1 LLSLPVYC
9 RRAARHASIQFKH
22 FAPNEFYES
31 PQSQT
36 NMKDIQFAF
45 RKLRQSPA
53 FTAIA
58 VITLA
63 LGIGLNTA
71 IFSLINDLF
80 LKGLPFKEPARVV
93 HLYGG
98 DKSRGLED
106 IGISAPRFFHYR
118 DGQTL
123 FDGIAGENFFAFTL
137 TGMGDAVQIF
147 GGRLTSN
154 YFDLLGVRPIL
165 GRNFLPEEE
174 EGADVAVITKSFWQK
189 RMGGDPNVI
198 GRSITLDG
206 VAHTIVGVLPN
217 MPATWFGANPV
228 AEVWTTKPFQLPGF
242 SYERMM
248 RGTSFLRVV
257 GRMKPEMTVAQ
268 VKAALPSLDKGYNTQ
283 YPNKIDSVLM
293 TSLRTLPEDVTNNF
307 RSGFITLF
315 AAVCFV
321 LLIACS
327 NVANLLLVR
336 FSGRRREIALRM
348 AIGASRMSVV
358 RLFVFESVLVS
369 MIAGAV
375 GAFVAWRLVP
385 LIPQLAS
392 NFLPLEANTVTSL
405 SLPVLTF
412 TIGLSILTGLLMG
425 IYPAL
430 QGSHA
435 DLVDG
440 LKEGGRGSSGSVRQQ
455 RFRKILVGAQV
466 ALSVTLLA
474 GAALLITS
482 FVRLSQ
488 QNIGFRSQNLW
499 TGAITLPI
507 SQYPDTASRQRL
519 AEQTLDA
526 LRDVPGIQS
535 ATISGDIPLNG
546 GNRTLYARGDRDVP
560 PIEKRANG
568 PSHDIAPGYFK
579 TWGIPLLAGRE
590 FDEHDVAEGQM
601 VCLISQAGA
610 KKVYPNENPIG
621 KTLLVSSLGVP
632 CEIVG
637 IVGDVRSIR
646 VAEAPGMEFYRPWAQ
661 ENFPFLNIDV
671 RSNLK
676 VEEVTKLVQ
685 AALTKV
691 NAGLAI
697 AVPQG
702 MDAVVAQALGQAR
715 LMMWLLGIFAGVA
728 LLLASIG
735 IYGAVAYTVEQ
746 RTGEIGVRMALGAQT
761 RDVLRLIVNQGMKPV
776 VIGLGIGLLAAFA
789 LGRLL
794 TSQLFEVSAHNPAL
808 LGGATILLAGTALF
822 ACLLPARRAAM
833 VDPVQAL
840 RTE

>member
-1 LLSLPVYC
+1 M
-9 RRAARHASIQFKH
+9 
-22 FAPNEFYES
+22 N
-31 PQSQT
+31 
-36 NMKDIQFAF
+36 DIRFAF

-58 VITLA
+58 ILTLA

-80 LKGLPFKEPARVV
+80 LKGLPFKEPSRVI
-93 HLYGG
+93 HIFGG
-98 DKSRGLED
+98 DKSRD
-106 IGISAPRFFHYR
+106 ITDFPISAPRFQHFR
-118 DGQTL
+118 DGQTVFESL
-123 FDGIAGENFFAFTL
+123 AGENFFAFTL
-137 TGMGDAVQIF
+137 TGHGDAVQVF
-147 GGRLTSN
+147 GGRLTAN
-154 YFDLLGVRPIL
+154 YFDVLGVRPIL

-174 EGADVAVITKSFWQK
+174 EGADVAVVTKNFWQK
-189 RMGGDPNVI
+189 RLGGDPNVI

-206 VAHTIVGVLPN
+206 MSHTIVGVLPN
-217 MPATWFGANPV
+217 MPANWFGANPI

-242 SYERMM
+242 SYERLM

-257 GRMKPEMTVAQ
+257 GRMKPGVTFDQAR
-268 VKAALPSLDKGYNTQ
+268 AAMPSLDQSYRTQ
-283 YPNKIDSVLM
+283 YQTKIDSGF
-293 TSLRTLPEDVTNNF
+293 TSTLKTLPQDVTENL
-307 RSGFITLF
+307 RAGFITLF

-348 AIGASRMSVV
+348 AIGASRASVV
-358 RLFVFESVLVS
+358 RLFVFESLLVS
-369 MIAGAV
+369 LLAGLL

-385 LIPQLAS
+385 LVPTMAA

-405 SLPVLTF
+405 SIPVLFF
-412 TIGLSILTGLLMG
+412 TIGLSLLTGLLMG

-435 DLVDG
+435 DLVES
-440 LKEGGRGSSGSVRQQ
+440 LKEGGRGTAGSVRQQ

-482 FVRLSQ
+482 FVRLTQ

-499 TGAITLPI
+499 TGGITLPI
-507 SQYPDTASRQRL
+507 SQYPDAPSRQRL
-519 AEQTLDA
+519 VEQMLNE
-526 LRDVPGIQS
+526 LRDVPGLETS
-535 ATISGDIPLNG
+535 TISGDIPLAG

-560 PIEKRANG
+560 PIEQRASA
-568 PSHDIAPGYFK
+568 PSHDIAPAYFK
-579 TWGIPLLAGRE
+579 TWGVPLLAGRE
-590 FDEHDVAEGQM
+590 FNEHDVADGQM
-601 VCLISQAGA
+601 VCLISSAGA

-621 KTLLVSSLGVP
+621 KTLLATSLGVP
-632 CEIVG
+632 CEIIG
-637 IVGDVRSIR
+637 IVGDVRSIQ
-646 VAEAPGMEFYRPWAQ
+646 VKEAPGMEFYRPWAQ
-661 ENFPFLNIDV
+661 ENFPFMNIAV

-676 VEEVTKLVQ
+676 VDAVTKLVQ
-685 AALTKV
+685 GALLKV
-691 NAGLAI
+691 NPGLAI
-697 AVPQG
+697 AVPQS

-715 LMMWLLGIFAGVA
+715 LMTWLLGIFAVVA
-728 LLLASIG
+728 LILAAIG
-735 IYGAVAYTVEQ
+735 IYGAVAYSVEQ

-761 RDVLRLIVNQGMKPV
+761 RDVLRLIINQGMKPV
-776 VIGLGIGLLAAFA
+776 VIGLAIGIVAAFG

-794 TSQLFEVSAHNPAL
+794 SSQLFEVSANNPAL
-808 LGGATILLAGTALF
+808 LGCATIILAAIALL
-822 ACLLPARRAAM
+822 ACLLPARRATL